1 MIKNK
6 SMFNNLKYRNTKHIF
21 YILCILYIAGLLAGC
36 SFTVRNSRNT
46 AFVQKV
52 TFTANLIKTA
62 NPGDLSRYRLFL
74 WRDIACIIS
83 VLLLKYSG
91 IMKGLCI
98 CVPFFRAVQNSSIAT
113 ADFLNKIGV
122 LRIISGYVL
131 RNTATAFILL
141 IFCTLTVKDIISER
155 EDQGKDIK
163 KTIIFCVGIAI
174 VYLIDFTVKSMF
186 S

>member
-6 SMFNNLKYRNTKHIF
+6 STFNTLKYRNIKHIF
-21 YILCILYIAGLLAGC
+21 YILCILYIAGLFAGC
-36 SFTVRNSRNT
+36 TFTVRNSRNT
-46 AFVQKV
+46 AFVEKV
-52 TFTANLIKTA
+52 TFTTNFIKTE

-74 WRDIACIIS
+74 LRDIACIIS

-91 IMKGLCI
+91 IMKSLCV

-113 ADFLNKIGV
+113 ADFINKAGV
-122 LRIISGYVL
+122 LSIVSGYVL

-141 IFCTLTVKDIISER
+141 IFCTIAVKDIISER

-163 KTIIFCVGIAI
+163 KAIIFCAGIAI
-174 VYLIDFTVKSMF
+174 VYLIDFTVKNMF